1 MQPAPD
7 VIFCSKRVTLPGKS
21 RGRGRNSGRMEDNM
35 EDDILVLTD
44 ETGAKISFEIL
55 DIVEYN
61 GEEYAV
67 LYPADAGEDEPVHI
81 LRIHS
86 EDMDNGEVE
95 YEGLDDEKLI
105 NKVYRVFCRK
115 NGI

>member
-7 VIFCSKRVTLPGKS
+7 MIFCSKRVTLPGQSKVK
-21 RGRGRNSGRMEDNM
+21 GRNNGRMEDNM

-105 NKVYRVFCRK
+105 NKVYRVFCKK